1 MQKKLASEGVKVG
14 PKGSFGKPTS
24 AMAKA
29 GKGVGTKSEY
39 AQKAMQDKAR
49 AYLASRAAS
58 KPAATAAKPKPKT
71 MPKKKTMA
79 AGLGVSQIKGNTKKT
94 TKK

>member
-1 MQKKLASEGVKVG
+1 
-14 PKGSFGKPTS
+14 
-24 AMAKA
+24 
-29 GKGVGTKSEY
+29 
-39 AQKAMQDKAR
+39 MQDKAR
-49 AYLASRAAS
+49 AYLASRAVTKTPTTARQLAS